1 MALGN
6 QPMTPCAVMFDVL
19 KRVGHMNH
27 AELAG
32 IVLSSAPL
40 PDGRSAVAHAADRSW
55 LSRFVVHA
63 APDAVQERLF
73 ADFGSSAARLSMR
86 LRSRRSRPMT
96 YAGIFAMAVDDEA
109 RSMDAALDAVGSDA
123 RPYRNLL
130 ERVAANPG
138 YTDAER
144 AELALVLFVAAGCTA
159 SASAAVRYALAYER
173 RAFGEVSP
181 TPASS
186 ALAGAGS
193 ASEKDV
199 ALCLGLVRICDG
211 YVVGQP
217 HWVDP
222 VGPGC
227 VMGSLAPG
235 AADVCDV
242 EKDVSSRHLRIWHED
257 GAWWA
262 SDLGSANGS
271 WLRAAGD
278 AGERH
283 LEPGCRQPLV
293 PGDELRLGALT
304 RFVLIE
310 GLPA

>member
-1 MALGN
+1 
-6 QPMTPCAVMFDVL
+6 MFDVL
-19 KRVGHMNH
+19 KRVGHMSH

-40 PDGRSAVAHAADRSW
+40 PDGRSAVAHASDRSW

-63 APDAVQERLF
+63 PTDAVQDRLF
-73 ADFGSSAARLSMR
+73 ADFGSAAARLSMR

-96 YAGIFAMAVDDEA
+96 AAGIFAMVTGSEA
-109 RSMDAALDAVGSDA
+109 RAMDAAFDAAGGDA

-130 ERVAANPG
+130 ERVAANRA
-138 YTDAER
+138 YSEAER

-159 SASAAVRYALAYER
+159 SAPAAVRYTLAYER
-173 RAFGEVSP
+173 RAFGEASP

-186 ALAGAGS
+186 SLLGTKAAA
-193 ASEKDV
+193 EKN
-199 ALCLGLVRICDG
+199 APLHLGLVRTREN

-217 HWVDP
+217 RWIDP
-222 VGPGC
+222 AGAGC
-227 VMGSLAPG
+227 VVGSLASA

-242 EKDVSSRHLRIWHED
+242 EKDVSSRHLRIWCED
-257 GAWWA
+257 GSWWA

-271 WLRAAGD
+271 WLRAAGA
-278 AGERH
+278 AGERR
-283 LEPGCRQPLV
+283 LEPGCRQLLA

-310 GLPA
+310 GLPG